1 MALKEKSKTNNKV
14 EKDKK
19 TNQITYSDGG
29 YTIHVPADI
38 MKKVQERIDK
48 INQENLS
55 KSK

>member
-1 MALKEKSKTNNKV
+1 MALKEKAKTNEKL

-38 MKKVQERIDK
+38 MEKVQERIDK

>member
-1 MALKEKSKTNNKV
+1 MALKEKSKTNEKL

-38 MKKVQERIDK
+38 RDKVQERIDK
-48 INQENLS
+48 MKTIIIDII
-55 KSK
+55 

>member
-1 MALKEKSKTNNKV
+1 MALKEKSKTNKKL

-19 TNQITYSDGG
+19 INQITYSDGG

-38 MKKVQERIDK
+38 MEKVQERIDK

>member
-1 MALKEKSKTNNKV
+1 MALKEKSKTNEKL

-19 TNQITYSDGG
+19 TNQITYSDGR

-38 MKKVQERIDK
+38 MEKVQERIDK

>member
-1 MALKEKSKTNNKV
+1 MALKEKSKTNEKL

-38 MKKVQERIDK
+38 MEKVQERIGK

>member
-1 MALKEKSKTNNKV
+1 MALKEKSKTNEKL
-14 EKDKK
+14 EKDKI

-38 MKKVQERIDK
+38 MEKVQERIDK

>member
-1 MALKEKSKTNNKV
+1 MALKEKSKTNEKL

-38 MKKVQERIDK
+38 MEKVQERIDK

>member
-1 MALKEKSKTNNKV
+1 MALKEKAKTNNKV

>member
-1 MALKEKSKTNNKV
+1 MALKEKAKTNNKIDKN
-14 EKDKK
+14 EKQK
-19 TNQITYSDGG
+19 QIVYSDGG

-38 MKKVQERIDK
+38 MEKVQERIDK